1 MIVLDTHVLVWWVSG
16 IEKLSATAKNA
27 ISKHQSIERS
37 ILVSCI
43 TAWEIAMLVN
53 KGRLVLN
60 MDVDAWLA
68 EVGKIPAVEFVPIDN
83 LIAIKSTCLPGSFHK
98 DPADRM
104 IVTLAR
110 QGACS
115 LVTADQKI
123 LDYKHVKTVW

>member
-16 IEKLSATAKNA
+16 IEKLSATAKKA
-27 ISKHQSIERS
+27 IAKHQTIERS
-37 ILVSCI
+37 ILVSSI
-43 TAWEIAMLVN
+43 TAWEIAMLAN

-68 EVGKIPAVEFVPIDN
+68 EVGRIPAVEFVAIDN
-83 LIAIKSTCLPGSFHK
+83 LISVKSTALPGEFHQ

-110 QGACS
+110 LRACP